1 MVTIDVPSNY
11 GLVLLSVVSTFI
23 TGSYLGMRVG
33 SFRKAAQVPY
43 PFEYASYEQVHSAS
57 TPERKAKLL
66 AFNAA
71 QRGHQNFNENHLNM
85 VGSLL
90 VCGLVHPKV
99 AASLGAF
106 WSVNRVLYAV
116 GYTNW
121 GKDGKGSRRLRS
133 NATSRPVRDP
143 RQVSRSLYDTQKV
156 PDQWFA

>member
-1 MVTIDVPSNY
+1 
-11 GLVLLSVVSTFI
+11 
-23 TGSYLGMRVG
+23 MRVG

-121 GKDGKGSRRLRS
+121 GKDGKGRYAGLGG
-133 NATSRPVRDP
+133 NLA
-143 RQVSRSLYDTQKV
+143 QYGTQIWAVVTAWGLAMK
-156 PDQWFA
+156 